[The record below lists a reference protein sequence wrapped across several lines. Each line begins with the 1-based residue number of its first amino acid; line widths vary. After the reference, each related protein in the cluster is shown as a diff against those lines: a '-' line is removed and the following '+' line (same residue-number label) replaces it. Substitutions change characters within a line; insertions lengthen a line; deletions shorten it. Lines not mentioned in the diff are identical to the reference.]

1 MHNSV
6 MTHKLHYL
14 ALLAA
19 VVLLAACNN
28 KQSTNSST
36 SGKSASILP
45 CRFPKSLFNHFCLMA
60 PIESYS
66 L

>member
-36 SGKSASILP
+36 SGTAVMCSTRK
-45 CRFPKSLFNHFCLMA
+45 
-60 PIESYS
+60 
-66 L
+66 